1 MRPHHPLQRASQTKM
16 SIVVRCNPNKEVM
29 EARHQRNR
37 ESGEKTSRD
46 PFQQMIML
54 ERRTLQL
61 VCFNKALLLDSLK
74 T

>member
-1 MRPHHPLQRASQTKM
+1 MNLET
-16 SIVVRCNPNKEVM
+16 
-29 EARHQRNR
+29 